1 MKSAFKGSATQANDK
16 DHLCWELEAIQDMIS
31 TLMVFF
37 GSHVLY
43 FSPN

>member
-16 DHLCWELEAIQDMIS
+16 DHLCRALEAIQDMIS
-31 TLMVFF
+31 TLMAFF
-37 GSHVLY
+37 GLYVLY